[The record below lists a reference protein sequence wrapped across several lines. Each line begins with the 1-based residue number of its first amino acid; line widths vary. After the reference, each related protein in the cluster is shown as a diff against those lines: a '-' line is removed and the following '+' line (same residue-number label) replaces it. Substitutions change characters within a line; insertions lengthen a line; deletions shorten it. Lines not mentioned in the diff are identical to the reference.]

1 MRWTRQYRKT
11 NDAGCGRRSRVVLM
25 PRRWHQVRQ
34 ASDERQWQ
42 KSPVTGESAKETVK
56 TIARETPG
64 NPGEPVV
71 TNSPCFT
78 YFRTRGCGCIE
89 HPAFPAPSF
98 FLGETKCIT
107 RAQFAPRERAI
118 LSCPALCRASTSSVH
133 QARKTWMAG
142 SSARSK
148 ASSPRPAMTEKVF
161 K

>member
-1 MRWTRQYRKT
+1 MRWTRQYRTT

-71 TNSPCFT
+71 TNSSCFLFSHARLRVHRAPGVSSAL
-78 YFRTRGCGCIE
+78 YCGGKGFYINSGADRAARTRNCACNNTTSVI
-89 HPAFPAPSF
+89 AR
-98 FLGETKCIT
+98 LD
-107 RAQFAPRERAI
+107 RA
-118 LSCPALCRASTSSVH
+118 
-133 QARKTWMAG
+133 
-142 SSARSK
+142 
-148 ASSPRPAMTEKVF
+148 
-161 K
+161 